1 MERFTDICTQV
12 ENDLALFVGGELDAA
27 TQASSAR
34 HLESCAACGAKA
46 RAAREAHTAL
56 REGLC
61 AANTSA
67 GGPDLW
73 PALRA
78 QLAREGRFSGEPF
91 VAETSH
97 SNAHF
102 ESIASARARRR
113 SELRSNWRYAAA
125 AAVLVAALGWW
136 RFSIDDDDAVQPIA
150 QGPRIESPVLSGPRA
165 HAGEPIQ
172 TLPVSDSLAQGLRPV
187 PVDEHALLDHAVPV
201 DPEYELRSPIFNV
214 RDPRNGSPA
223 GMRLVVPKR

>member
-12 ENDLALFVGGELDAA
+12 ENDLALFVGGELEAA
-27 TQASSAR
+27 TQASLAR
-34 HLESCAACGAKA
+34 HLESCAGCGAKA

-61 AANTSA
+61 AANTAA

-78 QLAREGRFSGEPF
+78 QLAREGRFSG
-91 VAETSH
+91 ASSETGAAPASP
-97 SNAHF
+97 HF
-102 ESIASARARRR
+102 ESIAALRTRRR
-113 SELRSNWRYAAA
+113 SLGRSNWRFAAA

-136 RFSIDDDDAVQPIA
+136 RFSIDDGDEAAPIA
-150 QGPRIESPVLSGPRA
+150 QGPRTESTGPRA
-165 HAGEPIQ
+165 HAGDP
-172 TLPVSDSLAQGLRPV
+172 LPVMPVSESVAQGLQPV
-187 PVDEHALLDHAVPV
+187 PVGERTLLDRAMPV
-201 DPEYELRSPIFNV
+201 DSEYELHSPIFNA